1 MALLSRSERPGTS
14 VSEAQRNMQRQ
25 LQQCPQTIS
34 HVHEYYGRYLK
45 TKIMAVDAFYA
56 LNELFEFSAASID
69 QLLELFENNIR
80 MVPHHADTAAL
91 SELLVQQAYVDDYRS
106 YLKDALDIVSARGS
120 SKWPRAQEPKHREQA
135 DHAAEQLHL
144 RYQRLLRRCERI
156 SEQSAS
162 SISILMNLEGQQQSQ
177 KAMEQADRLGKL
189 SVPAYI
195 YIPISFA
202 ASVYGMNFVELGT

>member
-1 MALLSRSERPGTS
+1 
-14 VSEAQRNMQRQ
+14 
-25 LQQCPQTIS
+25 
-34 HVHEYYGRYLK
+34 
-45 TKIMAVDAFYA
+45 MAVDAFYA
-56 LNELFEFSAASID
+56 LNKLFEFSAASID

-80 MVPHHADTAAL
+80 MVPHHVDTAAL

-106 YLKDALDIVSARGS
+106 YLKDALEIVSARGS

-135 DHAAEQLHL
+135 DHAAEQLHP

-189 SVPAYI
+189 SVLAYI
-195 YIPISFA
+195 YIPIFFFA
-202 ASVYGMNFVELGT
+202 ASFYGMNFVELGTQLSIWTYFVTALPLLAVSLIAWFVNIGAIRIACWKFIVKHLL